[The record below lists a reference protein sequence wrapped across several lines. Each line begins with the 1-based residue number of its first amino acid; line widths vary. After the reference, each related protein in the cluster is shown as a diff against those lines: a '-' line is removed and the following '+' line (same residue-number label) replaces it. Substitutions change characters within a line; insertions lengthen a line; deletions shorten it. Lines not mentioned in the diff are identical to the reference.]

1 MVNTDTKA
9 KKRGPADSHAA
20 IFAAAAEEF
29 AERGFDAAGVD
40 RIAARA
46 KVNKAML
53 YYHFGSKRQLY
64 VHVLRQMFG
73 AVGVR
78 ARAIADGPGA
88 AGDKAD
94 AWIAA
99 IVEEAG
105 RRPWF
110 PSMMLRELASGA
122 PRFDP
127 ETFAMMN
134 AVFAAVRDIILQGQ
148 REGAFRPV
156 DPLLVHLTVMPAV
169 LVFFARQR
177 VIAANNLTT
186 GIAEPRA
193 LDQFVAHMQDTLRR
207 TLRHDS

>member
-1 MVNTDTKA
+1 MVTVR
-9 KKRGPADSHAA
+9 KRSPGDSQTA

-46 KVNKAML
+46 RINKAML

-64 VHVLRQMFG
+64 VDVLRQMFG

-78 ARAIADGPGA
+78 ARTIADGPGPA
-88 AGDKAD
+88 PDKAD
-94 AWIAA
+94 AWIVA
-99 IVEEAG
+99 IVEEAAK
-105 RRPWF
+105 RPWF

-148 REGAFRPV
+148 REGVFRTV
-156 DPLLVHLTVMPAV
+156 DPLLVHLTIMPAV
-169 LVFFARQR
+169 LCFFARQR
-177 VIAANNLTT
+177 AIAANNLTT
-186 GIAEPRA
+186 GLAEPRA
-193 LDQFVAHMQDTLRR
+193 LEQFVSHMQDTLRR
-207 TLRHDS
+207 TLRTDT